1 MSKSAF
7 QYASFTYSYAIFFV
21 WKISRAQ
28 NWPYRKMIFVFIWKL
43 LHISKAECPSWY
55 CYILILIY
63 RVYIW
68 WLFPSWSS
76 YIPAMQGHSS
86 HSPGCIMTNRLC
98 VFIYSYSYMKTYSLF
113 VMIHPGECEESPCIA
128 GIYELQLGNSHH
140 IWVFIYAY
148 SYINV
153 KLGHSAIST

>member
-1 MSKSAF
+1 ML
-7 QYASFTYSYAIFFV
+7 
-21 WKISRAQ
+21 KISWICFAVEY
-28 NWPYRKMIFVFIWKL
+28 WIFCYVWYQ
-43 LHISKAECPSWY
+43 AECPSWY

-86 HSPGCIMTNRLC
+86 HSPGCIMTNRIC
-98 VFIYSYSYMKTYSLF
+98 VFIYSYSYMKTYRLF

-153 KLGHSAIST
+153 KLGHSATIYIWNRFFTYLGTQWHFQN